1 MINNTVAVADTFT
14 YAYKTT
20 KRVTPTMATVIN
32 TQANCS
38 GSSATALDT
47 MGFQHTLSISIGG
60 TSTFASDINWTASAD
75 L

>member
-1 MINNTVAVADTFT
+1 MINNTVTVIDTFT
-14 YAYKTT
+14 YAYKTM
-20 KRVTPTMATVIN
+20 KRATPTMTSVVN

-38 GSSATALDT
+38 GSSATTLDT

-60 TSTFASDINWTASAD
+60 TSTFASDINWAASAD